1 MNVPQGSVRPGSVR
15 PGSVRLG
22 FLGAGLIARYH
33 AGSLRAAGCLG
44 SGGSGPAPG
53 GAPAAVLAGVFD
65 PDGERAEQFAHAHGT
80 IVRRSEEEV
89 IEHCDAVYV
98 CTWTAEHRRQVE
110 LAAAAGRAVFC
121 EKPLAPTLADARA
134 MAAAVQRAGVVH
146 QVGLVLRSVPGF
158 ALLRALLREP
168 AAGRLSTVVFRDD
181 QELPV
186 GGYYGSTW
194 RADRTKAGA
203 GTLLEHSIHD
213 LALLVWLCGP
223 VRTLSAHQDNL
234 HTTASR
240 TRCRCRSASSPAAPG
255 VELHV
260 ARRARAGVEPPLRNV
275 RQLGA
280 SRPRATPPEAVRWE
294 HRAGEACTR
303 CSALIQQRRRAAEAG
318 RGAAGQ
324 RRRRLRR
331 GGGGRRRCLRSGFLG
346 GAAPRWWMR
355 STARPAP
362 AAPVEVWAD

>member
-53 GAPAAVLAGVFD
+53 GAPAAVLTGVFD

-213 LALLVWLCGP
+213 LDLLEWLCGP

-234 HTTASR
+234 HGHDGIEDTVSVSFRFAGGGTGVL
-240 TRCRCRSASSPAAPG
+240 SSTWHDVPGRVSNRRFELFSERGRFEAEGNAA
-255 VELHV
+255 
-260 ARRARAGVEPPLRNV
+260 
-275 RQLGA
+275 
-280 SRPRATPPEAVRWE
+280 EAVRWE
-294 HRAGEACTR
+294 HRAGELHEVLGAD
-303 CSALIQQRRRAAEAG
+303 QQRRRAAELGVVLPGNAD
-318 RGAAGQ
+318 AAFVEAVA
-324 RRRRLRR
+324 
-331 GGGGRRRCLRSGFLG
+331 GGGRADPDFSVVLRAHELVDAVYRSAAAG
-346 GAAPRWWMR
+346 G
-355 STARPAP
+355 
-362 AAPVEVWAD
+362 APVEV